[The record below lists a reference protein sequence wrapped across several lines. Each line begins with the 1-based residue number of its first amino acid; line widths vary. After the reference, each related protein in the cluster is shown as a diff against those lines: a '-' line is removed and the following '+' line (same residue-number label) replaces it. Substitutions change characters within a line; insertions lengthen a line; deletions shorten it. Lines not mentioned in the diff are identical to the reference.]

1 MLNMRVRG
9 ENEQEMAE
17 KREDGPAAAREQG
30 NHAENKDIPLLYLNM
45 LRKEEICCRDSGNEC
60 LCRLSVFKSG
70 KSQS

>member
-9 ENEQEMAE
+9 EKEQEMAE

-45 LRKEEICCRDSGNEC
+45 LGKEEISCRDSGNEC